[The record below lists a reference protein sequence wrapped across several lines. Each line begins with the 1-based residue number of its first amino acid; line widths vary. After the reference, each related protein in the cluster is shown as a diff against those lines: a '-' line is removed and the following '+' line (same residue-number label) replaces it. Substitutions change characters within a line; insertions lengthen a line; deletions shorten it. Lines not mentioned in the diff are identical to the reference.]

1 MSDQIKRPIRE
12 DEQLYFI
19 HVPKCAGTSFIS
31 LVDERYVIDEIV
43 PTHYDIKKL
52 KNEITDEQLASY
64 RFIRG
69 HFPYDLIV
77 PRLPK
82 QPRIIT
88 FLREPV
94 TRIISN
100 FQMRQRVS
108 DPLVGLQETL
118 QNLTL
123 EDFLDKPDLV
133 RVLANRATRLIGGTK
148 KLDTGEMVPN
158 LELAKERLSNFE
170 FVGVVERFNDSLELF
185 CHIFDFPPVHTQ
197 RNLNISPNR
206 ESRSEIAAGT
216 LARIAEIEWA
226 DIELYKLG
234 IQLFEQQ
241 YSKMRAEQAAGVK
254 TEIVGNTRVRADF
267 SRVNPGSGW
276 HVGERY
282 PRYGVVRW
290 SGPETASYLALALAS
305 GQSYKVRF
313 RVLRSVAKDVLDSL
327 KLEVNGRDIPLKK
340 RPGDVWGGVIVEG
353 KIPADVVRDHSNTE
367 FAFKVNRTIP
377 LSEMSDNIRKFRRL
391 TFREPAGEPDSRL
404 GGLLFNWL
412 EVTPGK

>member
-1 MSDQIKRPIRE
+1 MADHLKRPLRE

-31 LVDERYVIDEIV
+31 LVDERYVIDEII
-43 PTHYDIKKL
+43 PTHYEIKKL
-52 KNEITDEQLASY
+52 KNEISDEQLARY

-69 HFPYDLIV
+69 HFPYDLVV

-108 DPLVGLQETL
+108 DPLVGLQDTL
-118 QNLTL
+118 QNMTL
-123 EDFLDKPDLV
+123 EEFLDKPDLT
-133 RVLANRATRLIGGTK
+133 RILANRATRLIGGTD
-148 KLDTGEMVPN
+148 KLSTGEVVPN
-158 LELAKERLSNFE
+158 LERALERLSNFE
-170 FVGVVERFNDSLELF
+170 FVGIVERFNDSLELF
-185 CHIFDFPPVHTQ
+185 CHIFDFPPVRSQ

-206 ESRSEIAAGT
+206 EARSEIAAKI
-216 LARIAEIEWA
+216 LERIAEVEWA

-234 IQLFEQQ
+234 VQLFEKQ
-241 YSKMRAEQAAGVK
+241 YSNMWAEPAGGILNDV
-254 TEIVGNTRVRADF
+254 VAGSTRVRIDF

-276 HVGERY
+276 HIGERY

-290 SGPETASYLALALAS
+290 SGPETVSYLRLGLAPS
-305 GQSYKVRF
+305 RPYKVRF
-313 RVLRSVAKDVLDSL
+313 RVLRSVAKDVLESL
-327 KLEVNGRDIPLKK
+327 ALDVNGRNIPLKK
-340 RPGDVWGGVIVEG
+340 RLADVWGGVIVEG
-353 KIPADVVRDHSNTE
+353 NIPADVLGDNSPVE
-367 FAFKVNRTIP
+367 FAFKVSRTIP
-377 LSEMSDNIRKFRRL
+377 LSEISDNIRRFRQL
-391 TFREPAGEPDSRL
+391 TFRKKSGEPDSRL

-412 EVTPGK
+412 EVTAG